1 MFLDC
6 RTGRGAEERKRE
18 RQGAG
23 GKEAK
28 RRGGGRERGER
39 FNPPQRNSP
48 LNPVSWTRRQ
58 NSSPWATPHT
68 MCCLFNFISCEKSI
82 PKRRDRGRERRRT
95 RETDGDK
102 TTTMQQAKINALT
115 NCCSSERHSGNNVS
129 RLWWWWSVVCNY
141 VENTLAYTASFKLV
155 LFHSLRGL
163 VSTLSEVFPITFQ
176 WTQMKKILA
185 YAVKKII

>member
-6 RTGRGAEERKRE
+6 RTGRGAGERE

-82 PKRRDRGRERRRT
+82 PKRRDRARERRCAGE
-95 RETDGDK
+95 REREK
-102 TTTMQQAKINALT
+102 EIKTTMQQAKIKASCLT
-115 NCCSSERHSGNNVS
+115 NCCSWERGSGNGVS
-129 RLWWWWSVVCNY
+129 GLWCWWSLLCNC
-141 VENTLAYTASFKLV
+141 VGNTLYS
-155 LFHSLRGL
+155 
-163 VSTLSEVFPITFQ
+163 
-176 WTQMKKILA
+176 
-185 YAVKKII
+185 IIQTCGR